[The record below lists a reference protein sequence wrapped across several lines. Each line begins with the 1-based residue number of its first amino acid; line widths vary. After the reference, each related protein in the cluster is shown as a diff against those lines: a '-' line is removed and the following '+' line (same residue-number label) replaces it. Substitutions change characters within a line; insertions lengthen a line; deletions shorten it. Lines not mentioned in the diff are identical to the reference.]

1 MQRPVYDELCKG
13 VDFTDFN
20 TIAIMSAHMFRNVLN
35 DVYLQT
41 WLSLGCGQIPPGGS
55 YRAIVPQVE

>member
-1 MQRPVYDELCKG
+1 MQRPVNDEFCKG
-13 VDFTDFN
+13 VDFTHFN
-20 TIAIMSAHMFRNVLN
+20 TIAIMNAQMFWYVLN

-55 YRAIVPQVE
+55 CRAIVPQVE